1 MEAETASPATDKAPA
16 PNGKRTVQSYVAEV
30 KLYDKEAQGWHERG
44 KRIIRRYKDKR
55 SPRDGNS
62 NRFNM
67 LWSNTQ
73 TLLPALYAKPAKP
86 DIERRFKDADPLG
99 RVSADVLER
108 CTSYFIALDKT
119 HLANRQCV
127 FDYLLP
133 GRGTAWVRYVPHF
146 RDMDLTGSEE
156 VRGEGPQ
163 TSDDAD
169 TGDALPKQEVY
180 YEECVTDYVHWQ
192 DFGHNVARTW
202 EEVWCGWRRVFLAK
216 DELHERF
223 DETYTK
229 AKVALIPL
237 DHVSKDLNDAKI
249 AETQAKATIYELWDK
264 RDRKVRWFHKDL
276 NEFLDERDDPLEL
289 EDFFPF
295 PRPLLTN
302 LANDSLIPTPDYA
315 QYQDQ
320 AQEIDELTARIASI
334 TKAIKVAGVYDASV
348 QGLTRL
354 LAEGVENQLFPV
366 ENWAIFAEK
375 GGIDGAVSFLPIREI
390 TEALIAL
397 YQAREKVKQDLYEIT
412 GLSDILRGASNAQ
425 ETATA
430 QQIKSNFAT
439 LRLSDRQAEVQ
450 RFTRDLVRIVAQ
462 IIGKQFS
469 IDTIKQISGVRLF
482 DNLQQKQAIQS
493 GQVPPP
499 PGIKQDTLAT
509 MLEDPTW
516 EEVEAL
522 IRDNCVRSFR
532 IDIETDSIIKG
543 DQQQDRQ
550 DATEF
555 LTAAGGFLQQAVQAG
570 QQQPDMI
577 PLLAQ
582 MLMFG
587 VRRFPIGKELESA
600 FNVTLRKLEQA
611 AAQPRPPQQSPDAIK
626 AQAQAQLDQQ
636 KFNADQQQAHAK
648 IQNDNAQASNKM
660 ASDERVA
667 VQKAQYERELQEL
680 KMRGEW
686 ALRQM
691 EIEASQRM
699 KAYELGMI
707 AQAETAKHEMSLRA
721 QHDLGL
727 QKER

>member
-1 MEAETASPATDKAPA
+1 M
-16 PNGKRTVQSYVAEV
+16 
-30 KLYDKEAQGWHERG
+30 
-44 KRIIRRYKDKR
+44 
-55 SPRDGNS
+55 
-62 NRFNM
+62 
-67 LWSNTQ
+67 
-73 TLLPALYAKPAKP
+73 
-86 DIERRFKDADPLG
+86 
-99 RVSADVLER
+99 
-108 CTSYFIALDKT
+108 
-119 HLANRQCV
+119 
-127 FDYLLP
+127 
-133 GRGTAWVRYVPHF
+133 
-146 RDMDLTGSEE
+146 
-156 VRGEGPQ
+156 
-163 TSDDAD
+163 
-169 TGDALPKQEVY
+169 
-180 YEECVTDYVHWQ
+180 
-192 DFGHNVARTW
+192 
-202 EEVWCGWRRVFLAK
+202 
-216 DELHERF
+216 
-223 DETYTK
+223 
-229 AKVALIPL
+229 
-237 DHVSKDLNDAKI
+237 
-249 AETQAKATIYELWDK
+249 
-264 RDRKVRWFHKDL
+264 
-276 NEFLDERDDPLEL
+276 
-289 EDFFPF
+289 
-295 PRPLLTN
+295 
-302 LANDSLIPTPDYA
+302 
-315 QYQDQ
+315 
-320 AQEIDELTARIASI
+320 
-334 TKAIKVAGVYDASV
+334 
-348 QGLTRL
+348 
-354 LAEGVENQLFPV
+354 
-366 ENWAIFAEK
+366 
-375 GGIDGAVSFLPIREI
+375 
-390 TEALIAL
+390 
-397 YQAREKVKQDLYEIT
+397 
-412 GLSDILRGASNAQ
+412 
-425 ETATA
+425 
-430 QQIKSNFAT
+430 
-439 LRLSDRQAEVQ
+439 RLSDRQAEVQ